1 MDGSRTLRE
10 EKGKTDKYPFMILPF
25 DFEENGRFRM
35 RNISAF

>member
-1 MDGSRTLRE
+1 MDGSRKAPNVKKRARQN
-10 EKGKTDKYPFMILPF
+10 PFMILPF